1 MDLGINA
8 MWMLYQRHN
17 YLKEGNLSVYANIV
31 ILNVKSEQRSAV
43 CMYRLAFTMTDFDYL
58 LSIFGGSASCVEKSN
73 GTPPGTSI
81 YDLSII
87 YIYLLC
93 TSAANE

>member
-1 MDLGINA
+1 
-8 MWMLYQRHN
+8 
-17 YLKEGNLSVYANIV
+17 
-31 ILNVKSEQRSAV
+31 
-43 CMYRLAFTMTDFDYL
+43 MTDFDYL
-58 LSIFGGSASCVEKSN
+58 LSIFGGSASCAEKSN

-87 YIYLLC
+87 YIYILC